1 MKGFLGSS
9 SGSNVSRTRLIAIGV
24 IFVLFF
30 LFYLS
35 HLFSL
40 QIVNTG
46 IYKKQAK
53 DVAQRSDIIP
63 SQRGKIYDRNYDY
76 PLAMNID
83 SFAILVTPAEVVNIS
98 LDELIRKLSSVLNI
112 SVNELRKKLPKNNG
126 NQYQATEIVS
136 GISFENVSYIA
147 EHIDE
152 FEGVSWTSKPL
163 RFYNR
168 TGSISHVL
176 GYIGG
181 ITTSELQILYNQGYS
196 YDSVLGK
203 SGIEKQYDMIL
214 RGRSG
219 RRIKTVDV
227 KGRDIDQEDLIE
239 PPENG
244 KNIRLTIDRHIQELA
259 EKALGPRKGS
269 VVVLQPSTGEI
280 VALVSYPN
288 FNPNLFSLPGPT
300 NFGFLSLDPDF
311 PFLNRAIQS
320 QYAPASTFKLV
331 LTAALLDTGAFD
343 PERTITCEGVLE
355 IGNRTTHC
363 HKLSGHGPV
372 NLKEALEQSCNIYFG
387 TAGMEYLGIDEI
399 SKYGQ
404 YLGLSSITGIDL
416 PGEVSG
422 NIPTKAWKESVY
434 NNTWQRGDTYNASI
448 GQGFV
453 TSTPLQVASEIAMIV
468 NDGIAYKP
476 HLLKAVID
484 PISGAVIES
493 IDKEVLRTSPI
504 KYETFQTLK
513 EYMRSVVTD
522 GTSNVVILNTQVDV
536 AAKTGTGQ
544 AWGLNENWHSWFAS
558 YGPYET
564 ENPDDR
570 YVVLTMVEASN
581 EWEWWAPKAA
591 DIIYEGIFGH
601 KTYEEVIGDFK
612 KRRVWYSW
620 DIPLEEE
627 DNVSQ

>member
-9 SGSNVSRTRLIAIGV
+9 SGSNVNRGRLISVGIIIV
-24 IFVLFF
+24 FIFFI
-30 LFYLS
+30 YLT

-46 IYKKQAK
+46 IYKKKAK
-53 DVAQRSDIIP
+53 DVAQRSNIIP

-83 SFAILVTPAEVVNIS
+83 SFALLITPADVKNIS
-98 LDELIRKLSSVLNI
+98 IDELVDKI
-112 SVNELRKKLPKNNG
+112 SKVIQVPAQELKKKIPRNTA
-126 NQYQATEIVS
+126 NQYQAVEITTGVS
-136 GISFENVSYIA
+136 IENVSYIA

-152 FEGVSWTSKPL
+152 FEGVSWSSKPL
-163 RFYNR
+163 RYYNM
-168 TGSISHVL
+168 TGSISHLL

-181 ITTSELQILYNQGYS
+181 ITSSELQILYNQGYS

-203 SGIEKQYDMIL
+203 SGIEKQYDRIL
-214 RGRSG
+214 RGRDG

-227 KGRDIDQEDLIE
+227 KGRGIDQADVIE

-244 KNIRLTIDRHIQELA
+244 MNIRLTIDRRIQELA

-280 VALVSYPN
+280 LAMVSYPN
-288 FNPNLFSLPGPT
+288 FNPNLFSIPGPT
-300 NFGFLSLDPDF
+300 NFGVLSLDPDF

-320 QYAPASTFKLV
+320 QYAPASTFKLI
-331 LTAALLDTGAFD
+331 LTAALLDLEAVD
-343 PERTITCEGVLE
+343 PEETVVCEGELT
-355 IGNRTTHC
+355 IGNRTTYC
-363 HKLSGHGPV
+363 HKLSGHGAL
-372 NLKEALEQSCNIYFG
+372 NLKEALQESCNIYFG
-387 TAGMEYLGIDEI
+387 TMGMEKLGIDNI
-399 SKYGQ
+399 STYAQ
-404 YLGLSSITGIDL
+404 YLGLSTETGIDL

-434 NNTWQRGDTYNASI
+434 NNTWQMGDTYNASI

-453 TSTPLQVASEIAMIV
+453 TSTPLQVANEIATIV
-468 NDGIAYKP
+468 NDGIAYRP
-476 HLLKAVID
+476 HLLKEVID
-484 PISGAVIES
+484 PISGEIIERFE
-493 IDKEVLRTSPI
+493 KEVLRTTPI

-522 GTSNVVILNTQVDV
+522 GTSNVVILNDQVEI
-536 AAKTGTGQ
+536 AGKTGTGEV
-544 AWGLNENWHSWFAS
+544 GLEDHWHSWFAS

-564 ENPDDR
+564 ENPDER
-570 YVVLTMVEASN
+570 LVVLTMVEATN

-591 DIIYEGIFGH
+591 DIIYEGIFGN
-601 KTYEEVIGDFK
+601 KSYEDVIRDFK
-612 KRRVWYSW
+612 KRRVWYAW

-627 DNVSQ
+627 FVEQ